1 MRILSFFGVLLSACN
16 SAPGPVT
23 IALSPE
29 APLTTDAIE
38 VVIIGESADPD
49 AKSSV
54 TYTYLWYRDNEAQTD
69 LDGTS
74 IGSEMTTKGEAWKVI
89 VMPTDGELQGPPAA
103 AEVQVRNTPPIAT
116 VSVSLETPLSTE
128 SVSAAAETSDADD
141 DAVEVSFVWTV
152 EGDSDRKIDGE
163 ELSSDETTKGE
174 VWTVTVTPKDDE
186 EDGEPATASVS
197 IENVAPVV
205 DSLELHPGDAFEDST
220 LEAVVETSDEDE
232 DTVTLSYAWTVDG
245 SVLPDATDRLL
256 FHEQFDKHSVVS
268 VTVTPNDGFVDG
280 DSVTSEDKTIQN
292 SPPTLTGASLTPTEI
307 YESSTV
313 YCVPEGYADLDGDT
327 ASYTY
332 SWTVDG
338 SDAGST
344 ADGVDGF
351 YFDKGQAV
359 ACTVIPNDGEM
370 DGDPATSA
378 SLTVGN
384 TAPVATGVDIS
395 SGASAYEADT
405 LEAGNLAYTDDDG
418 DSVTWNYSWS
428 VDGTLVISGP
438 TDTALTGL
446 YFSKGQSVTVTV
458 TPNDGTD
465 NGSSFTSVATTILNS
480 LPRVD
485 SLILHNDSP
494 AVNDSIGTS
503 ETTSDDDGDDVSVT
517 WSWAV
522 NGTTLPGETD
532 PGLIGSGQFQKGDVI
547 TCTATPYETNDPAVV
562 GAPYSVD
569 VTAVNSGPT
578 GPGAVSLAPTS
589 PIEQRDDLLC
599 TVDTEATDADGDP
612 INYVFE
618 WYVDTLLWTGTS
630 SDTSLTSTVAAA
642 ETTAGETWTCR
653 ANSFDDEN
661 CCGSYTDATVTISAN
676 SPPTAAGISLAPSEP
691 VEGQDDLVCTVDTA
705 STDAEGDPITYSFEW
720 LVDGFAWNGT
730 SADTAL
736 TSTVGGSE
744 TSAGEDWTCRVWPD
758 DGWDVGDSA
767 ELVVTV
773 TLECGSDSYGDG
785 VDGDCDG
792 LDCAGLFDTSGNYF
806 TFCPQEL
813 SWAAA
818 DLSCRNAGHD
828 GLATI
833 LSQADQDFVN
843 ANMIGDGN
851 VWWVGLTDEDSEGTF
866 YWESGF
872 PVLYENWQS
881 GQPNNGGGNQDYTYV
896 HGTSHTNIGV
906 WADDSSGSN
915 WSYICET
922 RVLIDNDGDG
932 VAWPTDCDDNDPSV
946 SAGLRNGT
954 ANCPA
959 QSCDSL
965 LTDHPGSTDGLYY
978 LDPELDDTDVV
989 QGYCDMTTDGG
1000 GWTRILGL
1008 DISDSS
1014 FPGANGLGL
1023 ADGLAAAATGTGHV
1037 LPNSLR
1043 SLRNLTGFNELR
1055 FECEKDAVGR
1065 KFHIVTSNSSVLDY
1079 YTNQGGVV
1087 TAAGTFSVYA
1097 DDTSNLSANPN
1108 SWTGSGWGSQWVDA
1122 DKRLHSPA
1130 MNIPSQAHFML
1141 GGGYSG
1147 TNNVRYECDDYDEGP
1162 TWQSN
1167 GSWSIWVR

>member
-1 MRILSFFGVLLSACN
+1 MRILTFFGVLLSACN

-29 APLTTDAIE
+29 EPLTTDAIE
-38 VVIIGESADPD
+38 VVIIGESADLD

-54 TYTYLWYRDNEAQTD
+54 TYTYLWYRDSEAQTD
-69 LDGTS
+69 VDGSS
-74 IGSEMTTKGEAWKVI
+74 IGSEMTTKGEVWKVI
-89 VMPTDGELQGPPAA
+89 VTPTDGELQGPPAA

-128 SVSAAAETSDADD
+128 SVSAAAETSDADG

-174 VWTVTVTPKDDE
+174 VWTVTVFPKDDE

-220 LEAVVETSDEDE
+220 LEAVVETSDEDL
-232 DTVTLSYAWTVDG
+232 DSVTLSYAWTVDG
-245 SVLPDATDRLL
+245 SVLTDATDRLL
-256 FHEQFDKHSVVS
+256 VHEYFDKHSVVS

-292 SPPTLTGASLTPTEI
+292 SPPTLRGASLSPAEI

-327 ASYTY
+327 GSYTY
-332 SWTVDG
+332 SWTLDG

-344 ADGVDGF
+344 VDNLDGF

-359 ACTVIPNDGEM
+359 ACTVIPNDGEV

-378 SLTVGN
+378 SLTVSN
-384 TAPVATGVDIS
+384 TAPVATNVHIYPGLN
-395 SGASAYEADT
+395 AYEGDT
-405 LEAGNLAYTDDDG
+405 LEAANLAYTDDDG
-418 DSVTWNYSWS
+418 DSATWNYSWS
-428 VDGTLVISGP
+428 VDGSLVISGP
-438 TDTALTGL
+438 TDTTLTGL
-446 YFSKGQSVTVTV
+446 YFSKGQSVTLTV

-465 NGSSFTSVATTILNS
+465 DGSSFTSVATTILNS

-485 SLILHNDSP
+485 SLVLHNDSP
-494 AVNDSIGTS
+494 AVNDTISTT

-522 NGTTLPGETD
+522 NGATLPGETANE
-532 PGLIGSGQFQKGDVI
+532 LIGSGQYQKGDVI
-547 TCTATPYETNDPAVV
+547 TATASPYETNDSTVV
-562 GAPYSVD
+562 GTPYSVD
-569 VTAVNSGPT
+569 VTVVNSGPSA
-578 GPGAVSLAPTS
+578 PGAVSLAPAS
-589 PIEQRDDLLC
+589 PIEQRDDLVC

-612 INYVFE
+612 ITYVFE
-618 WYVDTLLWTGTS
+618 WFVNNIGWMGTS

-642 ETTAGETWTCR
+642 ETTAGEAWICR
-653 ANSFDDEN
+653 VNSFDDEN
-661 CCGSYTDATVTISAN
+661 CCGSYTDAT
-676 SPPTAAGISLAPSEP
+676 
-691 VEGQDDLVCTVDTA
+691 
-705 STDAEGDPITYSFEW
+705 
-720 LVDGFAWNGT
+720 
-730 SADTAL
+730 
-736 TSTVGGSE
+736 
-744 TSAGEDWTCRVWPD
+744 
-758 DGWDVGDSA
+758 
-767 ELVVTV
+767 VTV

-792 LDCAGLFDTSGNYF
+792 LDCDGLFDTSGNYF
-806 TFCPQEL
+806 TFCPEEL

-818 DLSCRNAGHD
+818 DQTCRNAGHD

-833 LSQADQDFVN
+833 LSQAEQDFFD
-843 ANMIGDGN
+843 ANIFSAGN
-851 VWWVGLTDEDSEGTF
+851 VWWIGLTDEDSEGTF
-866 YWESGF
+866 YWESGL

-881 GQPNNGGGNQDYTYV
+881 GQPNDGGGNQDYTYL
-896 HGTSHTNIGV
+896 HGTSHSNVGL

-922 RVLIDNDGDG
+922 RVPIDNDGDG
-932 VAWPTDCDDNDPSV
+932 VPWPSDCDDNDPSA
-946 SAGLRNGT
+946 STGLRNG
-954 ANCPA
+954 AVNCPA

-1108 SWTGSGWGSQWVDA
+1108 SWTDSGWGSQWADA

-1130 MNIPSQAHFML
+1130 MNIPSQAHFIL
-1141 GGGYSG
+1141 GGGYAG